1 VTELGGDGKINTD
14 AALIAAADQ
23 ALYQAKRSAPIVP
36 YRWRLCSML
45 SLACRL
51 QTEPFA

>member
-23 ALYQAKRSAPIVP
+23 ALYQAKHQGRNRTVSLAPV
-36 YRWRLCSML
+36 LDAQLTL
-45 SLACRL
+45 SLAD
-51 QTEPFA
+51 